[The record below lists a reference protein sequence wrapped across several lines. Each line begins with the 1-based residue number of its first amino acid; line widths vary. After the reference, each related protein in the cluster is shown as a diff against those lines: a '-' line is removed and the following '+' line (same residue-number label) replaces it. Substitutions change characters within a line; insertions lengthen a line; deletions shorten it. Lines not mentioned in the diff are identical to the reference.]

1 MLPLLVKFS
10 QNRFVDESCR
20 WLTTQGRIDES
31 IVILKRIAI
40 VNKKSVPDEVFTGF
54 KVIIK
59 LFHLALK
66 QKNAHFSALVQGSVN
81 YCPKAN
87 PWPSKLFANRI
98 C

>member
-1 MLPLLVKFS
+1 M
-10 QNRFVDESCR
+10 DESCR

-59 LFHLALK
+59 HFHLALK
-66 QKNAHFSALVQGSVN
+66 QKNARFSALVQGSTN
-81 YCPKAN
+81 YYPRTN
-87 PWPSKLFANRI
+87 QGP
-98 C
+98 